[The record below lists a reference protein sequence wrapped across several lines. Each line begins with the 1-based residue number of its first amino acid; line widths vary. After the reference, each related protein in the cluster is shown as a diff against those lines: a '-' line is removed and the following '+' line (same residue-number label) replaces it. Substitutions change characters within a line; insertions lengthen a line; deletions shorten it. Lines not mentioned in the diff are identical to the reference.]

1 MLYIGQL
8 KDTTMLGDCKGGKRM
23 SEEQVNE
30 KEKVIGNRAKEG
42 DMIQVK
48 KGNSVGKKGK
58 VIVAREN
65 SVIIEVGINPNT
77 GEPVKTVV
85 NHKNYKIIK

>member
-1 MLYIGQL
+1 
-8 KDTTMLGDCKGGKRM
+8 M
-23 SEEQVNE
+23 SEEKVNE
-30 KEKVIGNRAKEG
+30 QEKVSAKIAKEG
-42 DMIQVK
+42 DMVQIK
-48 KGNSVGKKGK
+48 KGNQVGKKGK
-58 VIVAREN
+58 VIVTREN

>member
-1 MLYIGQL
+1 MLYIGKWIYTNL
-8 KDTTMLGDCKGGKRM
+8 LGDCKGENRM

-30 KEKVIGNRAKEG
+30 QEKVIGRAKEG
-42 DMIQVK
+42 DMVQVK

-58 VIVAREN
+58 VVVAREN

>member
-1 MLYIGQL
+1 MLYIGKWIYTNL
-8 KDTTMLGDCKGGKRM
+8 LGDCKGGNRM

-30 KEKVIGNRAKEG
+30 QEKVIGRAKEG
-42 DMIQVK
+42 DMVQVK

-58 VIVAREN
+58 VVVAREN

>member
-1 MLYIGQL
+1 MLYIGKWIYTNL
-8 KDTTMLGDCKGGKRM
+8 LGDRKGGNEM

-30 KEKVIGNRAKEG
+30 QEKVIGRAKEG
-42 DMIQVK
+42 DMVQVK
-48 KGNSVGKKGK
+48 KGNSAGKKGK
-58 VIVAREN
+58 VVAAREN

-85 NHKNYKIIK
+85 NHKNYKIIKS

>member
-1 MLYIGQL
+1 M
-8 KDTTMLGDCKGGKRM
+8 
-23 SEEQVNE
+23 V
-30 KEKVIGNRAKEG
+30 
-42 DMIQVK
+42 QVK

-58 VIVAREN
+58 VVVAREN

-85 NHKNYKIIK
+85 NHKNYKIVK

>member
-1 MLYIGQL
+1 MLYIGKWIYTNL
-8 KDTTMLGDCKGGKRM
+8 LGDCKGGNRM
-23 SEEQVNE
+23 SEEQ
-30 KEKVIGNRAKEG
+30 EKVIGRAKEG
-42 DMIQVK
+42 DMVQVE

-58 VIVAREN
+58 VVVSREN

>member
-1 MLYIGQL
+1 MLYIGKWIYTNL
-8 KDTTMLGDCKGGKRM
+8 LGDCKGGNRM

-30 KEKVIGNRAKEG
+30 QGKVIGRAKG
-42 DMIQVK
+42 DMVQVK

-85 NHKNYKIIK
+85 NHKNYKIVK